1 MYLSQI
7 IHPGHFFTP
16 QFCGFKHG
24 LRFKVPQ
31 QKKPQNKNMQ
41 VSWRNVFH
49 VKLKFHTN
57 LYMCPHFLV
66 KLKVH
71 SDLGWN
77 DPMLWWPE
85 TEISLK
91 FVNF

>member
-1 MYLSQI
+1 
-7 IHPGHFFTP
+7 
-16 QFCGFKHG
+16 
-24 LRFKVPQ
+24 
-31 QKKPQNKNMQ
+31 MQ

-49 VKLKFHTN
+49 VKLKFDTS

>member
-1 MYLSQI
+1 MHLSQI
-7 IHPGHFFTP
+7 IHPGPLFHTTIVWVQTWP
-16 QFCGFKHG
+16 QILKC
-24 LRFKVPQ
+24 
-31 QKKPQNKNMQ
+31 KKKKQTQNKNMQ

-77 DPMLWWPE
+77 DPML
-85 TEISLK
+85 
-91 FVNF
+91 